1 MIELKLDEELDRQ
14 IEDLWFEGESLVY
27 SQNYLKAQELME
39 KTWEMLPAPKEC
51 YAPSFHITE
60 NLTRAFMG
68 LEQFEDAK
76 KWLEIHKTTGIGRID
91 GGEKDVL
98 EGEFFYMQ
106 GEIEKAK
113 PCFVIA
119 NKKSGGRAF
128 QRKDRKH
135 YKDLL
140 SKEDIRP
147 TSLTELVKTA
157 KKEIKNQNYSNAL
170 DLLYDALN
178 LNLVKVDVH
187 FNKGLCHFE
196 LGEFDHAA
204 DSFTRAYMLDGD
216 TIFSKHDPK
225 YFEFLKTKIDLAP
238 PTETESA
245 QPEIEPKKE
254 EKNEPK
260 KKPWWKF

>member
-1 MIELKLDEELDRQ
+1 MEKLKLDEQLDKE
-14 IEDLWFEGESLVY
+14 IEKLWLKGGNLVY
-27 SQNYLKAQELME
+27 TKNYEEAKELME

-60 NLTRAFMG
+60 NLTRAFIG
-68 LEQFEDAK
+68 LQQFEDAQ
-76 KWLEIHKTTGIGRID
+76 KWLEIHKTTGLRRVD
-91 GGEKDVL
+91 NGEKDFL
-98 EGEFFYMQ
+98 EGEFFYVQ

-113 PCFVIA
+113 PCFAIA

-178 LNLVKVDVH
+178 LNQMKVDVH

-238 PTETESA
+238 QTETA
-245 QPEIEPKKE
+245 QPEVEPKEE
-254 EKNEPK
+254 EKEASK